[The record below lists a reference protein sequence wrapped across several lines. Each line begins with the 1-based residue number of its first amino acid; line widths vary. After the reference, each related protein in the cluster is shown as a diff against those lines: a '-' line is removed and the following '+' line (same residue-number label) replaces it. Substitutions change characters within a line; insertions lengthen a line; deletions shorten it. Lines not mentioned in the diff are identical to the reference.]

1 MKESISK
8 RQFSIRVGCSAVW
21 IGKLVAQGRLPTD
34 ENGNIPLEEG
44 LRAYEATKTPGY
56 EFNRQR
62 AAAIRAETAARRAG
76 KTGQDSELVSNAAE
90 PVKKRGPGRPRKS
103 ESTLK
108 TARSTPIPLPAEV
121 GDVDLDNPASVN
133 EAFNKARALEKIAQA
148 NLRKLEYQQLKGKL
162 LPVDEVERE
171 TKAVVAV
178 VYSKIL
184 GVPTRVSGRCEGRT
198 SGEIEAII
206 RDELNVALSDFQRW
220 AQGEQ

>member
-1 MKESISK
+1 MEEALSK

-21 IGKLVAQGRLPTD
+21 IGKLVNQGRLPVNAD
-34 ENGNIPLEEG
+34 GHIPLREG

-56 EFNRQR
+56 EFNRER
-62 AAAIRAETAARRAG
+62 AAKIREESKAKGASIRVE
-76 KTGQDSELVSNAAE
+76 V
-90 PVKKRGPGRPRKS
+90 PVKRGRGRPRQDEQGVKP
-103 ESTLK
+103 TK
-108 TARSTPIPLPAEV
+108 TIEISLNDEV
-121 GDVDLDNPASVN
+121 GDVDLDDPSSVN
-133 EAFNKARALEKIAQA
+133 EAFNKAKTLEKIAQA

-184 GVPTRVSGRCEGRT
+184 GVAARVSGRCEGRT

-220 AQGEQ
+220 AQGEK